1 MMNKCKYLIL
11 LLMLCLFSCEEK
23 PKQTPSEIS
32 KSDMKTSMEKANRYL
47 VNEEEKDIENYIRR
61 HGLDMVLT
69 GTGLRY
75 QVLRQGSDELLQ
87 QGQRVSMEYQV
98 GSIAGDTFYSSEND
112 GVKTF
117 VIGKGEVESGLDEA
131 VTHFHQGDYGIII
144 IPAHLGYGL
153 HGDNDKIPEYTTLV
167 YTIKIIES
175 Q

>member
-1 MMNKCKYLIL
+1 MMNKSKYLIL
-11 LLMLCLFSCEEK
+11 LLMLCFFSCEEK
-23 PKQTPSEIS
+23 SKQTPCEMS

-61 HGLDMVLT
+61 HGYDMIST

-75 QVLRQGSDELLQ
+75 QILRQGSDELLQ
-87 QGQRVSMEYQV
+87 QGERVSMEYQV
-98 GSIAGDTFYSSEND
+98 GSVAGDVFYSSED
-112 GVKTF
+112 EGIKTF
-117 VIGKGEVESGLDEA
+117 IIGKGEVESGLDEA
-131 VTHFHQGDYGIII
+131 VTHFHKGDYGVVI

>member
-1 MMNKCKYLIL
+1 MIKMFNCLIL
-11 LLMLCLFSCEEK
+11 SVLILFFSCQEAPKK
-23 PKQTPSEIS
+23 PESPVS
-32 KSDMKTSMEKANRYL
+32 KDEMRTSMEKANRYL
-47 VNEEEKDIENYIRR
+47 VNEEEKDIESYIRR
-61 HGLDMVLT
+61 HGLEMVAT

-98 GSIAGDTFYSSEND
+98 GSVAGDVFYSSDNV
-112 GVKTF
+112 GIKTF

-131 VTHFHQGDYGIII
+131 VTHFHRGDYGIVI

-153 HGDNDKIPEYTTLV
+153 HGDNDKILEYTTLV
-167 YTIKIIES
+167 YKIKIIES

>member
-1 MMNKCKYLIL
+1 MYLIL
-11 LLMLCLFSCEEK
+11 LLLLTLFSCEEDSK
-23 PKQTPSEIS
+23 RIVGIT

-47 VNEEEKDIENYIRR
+47 VNEEEREIENYIRR
-61 HGLDMVLT
+61 HGLEMVST

-75 QVLRQGSDELLQ
+75 QILRKGSDEQLQ
-87 QGQRVSMEYQV
+87 QGQRISMEYQV
-98 GSIAGDTFYSSEND
+98 GSITGDVFYSSKND
-112 GVKTF
+112 GVKEF

-131 VTHFHQGDYGIII
+131 VTHFHRGDYGMVI

-153 HGDNDKIPEYTTLV
+153 HGDNDRIPEYTTLV